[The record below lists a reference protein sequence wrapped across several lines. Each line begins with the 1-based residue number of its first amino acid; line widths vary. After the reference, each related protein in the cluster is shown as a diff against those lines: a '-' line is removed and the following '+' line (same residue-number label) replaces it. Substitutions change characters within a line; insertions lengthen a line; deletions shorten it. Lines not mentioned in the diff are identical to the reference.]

1 VREWARRWLVRAQGP
16 PLRASPPIMLVAFAQ
31 GGADFL
37 ESHRSTP
44 YKGVVRKPRKGG
56 IYDCKQAYR
65 KTAQI
70 QRIHCGKLSIQET
83 GQRVS
88 YRGQTLQD
96 RLSMSPL
103 RSALSDLTHLLPRV
117 WRDLPVSVWSVFLWY
132 CPKEILCPTHG
143 RVQEQIPCAAPNSRV
158 TYRFEHALLVYCQLM
173 TQKAAGRLLHMAAS
187 TVSDQL
193 HAAVTPIRAG
203 HKIRGLKSI
212 GIDEIS
218 YCKGHKYATIVYDLD
233 RSCVLWVRRGK
244 GGQTINEFLTH
255 LLSEQQKKQIQ
266 WACCDTLLSKIN
278 QNSDFFIDKCLI
290 SQFGI

>member
-1 VREWARRWLVRAQGP
+1 
-16 PLRASPPIMLVAFAQ
+16 
-31 GGADFL
+31 
-37 ESHRSTP
+37 
-44 YKGVVRKPRKGG
+44 
-56 IYDCKQAYR
+56 
-65 KTAQI
+65 
-70 QRIHCGKLSIQET
+70 
-83 GQRVS
+83 
-88 YRGQTLQD
+88 
-96 RLSMSPL
+96 
-103 RSALSDLTHLLPRV
+103 
-117 WRDLPVSVWSVFLWY
+117 
-132 CPKEILCPTHG
+132 
-143 RVQEQIPCAAPNSRV
+143 
-158 TYRFEHALLVYCQLM
+158 M
-173 TQKAAGRLLHMAAS
+173 TQKAAERLLHMAAS